1 MREAR
6 IASQRSVD
14 PWLATVALL
23 LAIAGLTVATS
34 AREFVVAMDAGEP
47 ISMLRSSFA
56 HLVVGMIG
64 LGVAMLIDYRW
75 LTQRRVLWLMLAT
88 VAALLIG
95 VLSMSAVANTHR
107 FIRFGGFGG
116 FGLQPSELAKPILV
130 LILAGSC
137 VRAGESLRTASGLGR
152 PLLLAAFLAAL
163 VLAGRDLGT
172 PTLMFGVSILVLIA
186 AGARWRHVLGLA
198 GIGSAVFSLF
208 VLLEDYRVQ
217 RILDYV
223 ASLRLDFAIM
233 RDTAYQVYQS
243 ILAIGAGG
251 VIGRGLGNSMQKAF
265 YLPEA
270 ENDFVFAIIS
280 EEFGLVGALLL
291 VVAFGVILWRGVAVA
306 ESAQDECGRLVAL
319 GASWMLGLQA
329 LIHMGVN
336 LGLLPAKGLPLPFL
350 STGGSSLLS
359 SCILVGLILN
369 VSLRS
374 HGERAAEDIHV

>member
-1 MREAR
+1 MSEAR
-6 IASQRSVD
+6 MIAQRTVD

-34 AREFVVAMDAGEP
+34 AREFVVATGAGEP

-56 HLVVGMIG
+56 HLAVGMLG
-64 LGVAMLIDYRW
+64 LGAAMLIDYRW

-88 VAALLIG
+88 MAALLVG

-107 FIRFGGFGG
+107 FISFGVFN
-116 FGLQPSELAKPILV
+116 LQPSELAKPVLV

-152 PLLLAAFLAAL
+152 PLVLSAFLAAL

-172 PTLMFGVSILVLIA
+172 PTLMFAVTMLVLVA
-186 AGARWRHVLGLA
+186 AGVRWRHLLGLA
-198 GIGSAVFSLF
+198 SVGSVIFSLF
-208 VLLEDYRVQ
+208 VLVENYRVQ

-223 ASLRLDFAIM
+223 AALRLDFAVM
-233 RDTAYQVYQS
+233 RESAHQVYQS

-251 VIGRGLGNSMQKAF
+251 FLGRGLGNSMQKAF

-280 EEFGLVGALLL
+280 EEFGLLGALAL

-329 LIHMGVN
+329 LIHMSVN